1 MAVTEIKEALRS
13 AADTVAK
20 YVRDVGVLH
29 VETQTVEVGNAG
41 EPVLAARTVIKLDGD
56 NSSVIPA
63 VMNQQGKWE
72 VDTVLYDLHMQN
84 VQKAIEYRSKLMES
98 MLALLRG
105 TGGGQ

>member
-63 VMNQQGKWE
+63 QKNEAGTLV
-72 VDTVLYDLHMQN
+72 VDSSLYELHMQN
-84 VQKAIEYRSKLMES
+84 VQAAIDYRAR
-98 MLALLRG
+98 MLDAMLDLLRSRLS
-105 TGGGQ
+105 